1 MPKHQQKNRWSAEVT
16 AHSDALDLEPKVFEK
31 KSAVQIAR
39 SLKRSAESSDRRKT
53 SAFRSAM
60 SMLTFYMNRAGRNLP
75 TERKR
80 TLEMAKE
87 RLRDLFGRN
96 P

>member
-1 MPKHQQKNRWSAEVT
+1 
-16 AHSDALDLEPKVFEK
+16 
-31 KSAVQIAR
+31 
-39 SLKRSAESSDRRKT
+39 
-53 SAFRSAM
+53 M